1 MGAFHAA
8 NLAGRVPS
16 VELVRLV
23 DKEERVAR
31 RVSREVGGVDWSTD
45 YPDLL
50 SDPAIE
56 AVVISTNVPTHVA
69 LVEAAAAAGK
79 HVFCEKPLSQDLK
92 STRRAIEAV
101 RSAGVKLQVGFHRR
115 YDSAH
120 RAAREKIA
128 AGGIGDVYLL
138 RLSTRDMEP
147 PGFGFLATS
156 GGMFIDVGLHD
167 FDEARWL
174 AGEVE
179 EVSALGTA
187 MSDPRFA
194 EIGDVDVSLITLRF
208 ASGAL
213 GVIDNSRVSGYGFE
227 CSVEVMGSEA
237 TLRVGRYGPLDLE
250 TLQPGTASRPYAL
263 DFMEHFSGAY
273 VEEMEAF
280 ARAILEDRAPA
291 PNGADAEAAFVL
303 AQAATRSYRERRPV
317 RLEYKLKGGAPV
329 YREA

>member
-23 DKEERVAR
+23 DKDERVAR
-31 RVSREVGGVDWSTD
+31 RVSDQVEGVGWSTD
-45 YPDLL
+45 YSDVLN
-50 SDPAIE
+50 DPAIE
-56 AVVISTNVPTHVA
+56 AVIISTNVSTHVA
-69 LVEAAAAAGK
+69 LVEEAAAAGK
-79 HVFCEKPLSQDLK
+79 HIFCEKPLSQDLK
-92 STRRAIEAV
+92 STRWAIEAV
-101 RSAGVKLQVGFHRR
+101 EAAGVGMQVGFHRR

-120 RAAREKIA
+120 RAAHEKIA
-128 AGGIGDVYLL
+128 AGEIGDVYLL

-147 PGFGFLATS
+147 PGFEFLATS

-187 MSDPRFA
+187 VSDPRFA

-208 ASGAL
+208 ANGAL

-227 CSVEVMGSEA
+227 CSAEVMGSEG
-237 TLRVGRYGPLDLE
+237 TVRVGRYGPLTLE
-250 TLQPGTASRPYAL
+250 TLRPGAASRPYAL
-263 DFMEHFSGAY
+263 DFMEHFSLAY
-273 VEEMEAF
+273 VEEMDAF

-291 PNGADAEAAFVL
+291 PTGADAEAAFVI
-303 AQAATRSYRERRPV
+303 AQAATRSYREGRPI
-317 RLEYKLKGGAPV
+317 RLKHEARDGVVV
-329 YREA
+329 YEEA